1 MTLATSSGVPA
12 RPSGNKSEQQPI
24 AVHDMH
30 ATVLHPL
37 GIDQTKLTYL
47 FGSARE
53 SEKGVILRSFLKDD
67 ELGPGCGHA
76 LGFEQEVTEISI
88 AAAAA

>member
-1 MTLATSSGVPA
+1 MFRIQANGCANVSLVGGASCLRA
-12 RPSGNKSEQQPI
+12 LRF
-24 AVHDMH
+24 
-30 ATVLHPL
+30 
-37 GIDQTKLTYL
+37 Y
-47 FGSARE
+47 GSARE
-53 SEKGVILRSFLKDD
+53 SEKGVILRGFLKDD